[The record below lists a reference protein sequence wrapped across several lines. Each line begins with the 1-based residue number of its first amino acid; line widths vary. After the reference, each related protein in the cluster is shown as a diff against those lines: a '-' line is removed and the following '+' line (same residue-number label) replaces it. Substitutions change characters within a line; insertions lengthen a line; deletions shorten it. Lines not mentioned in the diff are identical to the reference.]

1 MRKYRFSEQVKQE
14 IVQGLKQG
22 GIEQF
27 TDELLKRNADRTFE
41 ERIAIAFG
49 AIQMAYGLEVI
60 MGDEFDTLIDIYV
73 KYKQRRQL

>member
-1 MRKYRFSEQVKQE
+1 MKKFRTPKGGYVF
-14 IVQGLKQG
+14 VQAQ
-22 GIEQF
+22 IN
-27 TDELLKRNADRTFE
+27 ELLKRNADRTFE

-60 MGDEFDTLIDIYV
+60 TGDEFDVLIDIYV